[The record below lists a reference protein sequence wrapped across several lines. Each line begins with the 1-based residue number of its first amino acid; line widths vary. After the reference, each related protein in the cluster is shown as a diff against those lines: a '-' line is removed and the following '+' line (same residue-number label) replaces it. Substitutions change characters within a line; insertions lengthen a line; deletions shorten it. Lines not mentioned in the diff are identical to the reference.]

1 MSPLMH
7 VWVLA
12 DDPLTR
18 VGLSA
23 LLNER
28 GVEVV
33 GQSAAQGR
41 LLEAIEA
48 AAPNALVLDW
58 GYEASQ
64 APLAL
69 LDELDAPPVVLL
81 ASPSQASQI
90 MGSLG
95 QADDEGETPRP
106 YGLLLR
112 QAPIDK
118 VLTALRAVLGG
129 LLAID
134 PALRAALNTP
144 VAPPTRADVQEN
156 PTPRE
161 LEVLRLLAEGLPN
174 KLIARQLG
182 ITDHTVKYH
191 VNAIMGKLGAQSRTD
206 AVVRATRAGWLT
218 L

>member
-1 MSPLMH
+1 MSTMH

-23 LLNER
+23 LLSEQ

-41 LLEAIEA
+41 LLEVIEA
-48 AAPNALVLDW
+48 TAPDALVLDW

-81 ASPSQASQI
+81 ASPAQATQIIALLSQ
-90 MGSLG
+90 G
-95 QADDEGETPRP
+95 DDEAEAARP

-112 QAPIDK
+112 QASIDK
-118 VLTALRAVLGG
+118 LMAALRAVLDG
-129 LLAID
+129 LIIFD
-134 PALRAALNTP
+134 PALRAVLAAP
-144 VAPPTRADVQEN
+144 APPIRMDVQEA

-161 LEVLRLLAEGLPN
+161 REVLHLLAQGLPN

-191 VNAIMGKLGAQSRTD
+191 VNAIMNKLGAQSRTD

>member
-1 MSPLMH
+1 MSTMH

-23 LLNER
+23 LLSEQ

-41 LLEAIEA
+41 LLEVIEA
-48 AAPNALVLDW
+48 TAPDALVLDW

-81 ASPSQASQI
+81 ASPAQATQIIALLSQ
-90 MGSLG
+90 G
-95 QADDEGETPRP
+95 DDEAEAARP

-118 VLTALRAVLGG
+118 LMAALRAVLDG
-129 LLAID
+129 LIIFD
-134 PALRAALNTP
+134 PALRAVLAAP
-144 VAPPTRADVQEN
+144 APPIRMDVQEA

-161 LEVLRLLAEGLPN
+161 REVLHLLAQGLPN

-191 VNAIMGKLGAQSRTD
+191 VNAIMSKLGAQSRTD

>member
-1 MSPLMH
+1 MSTMD

-23 LLNER
+23 LLSEQ
-28 GVEVV
+28 GVDVV
-33 GQSAAQGR
+33 GQSATQGR

-48 AAPNALVLDW
+48 AAPDALVLDW

-81 ASPSQASQI
+81 ASPTQAAQI
-90 MGSLG
+90 MGLLG
-95 QADDEGETPRP
+95 QADDEDEAARP

-112 QAPIDK
+112 QAPIDR
-118 VLTALRAVLGG
+118 LMAALRAVLDG
-129 LLAID
+129 LLVFD
-134 PALRAALNTP
+134 PALRAALP
-144 VAPPTRADVQEN
+144 SPGPARRQEAQDPPTA
-156 PTPRE
+156 RE
-161 LEVLRLLAEGLPN
+161 LQVLRLLAEGLPN

-206 AVVRATRAGWLT
+206 AVVRATRVGWLT